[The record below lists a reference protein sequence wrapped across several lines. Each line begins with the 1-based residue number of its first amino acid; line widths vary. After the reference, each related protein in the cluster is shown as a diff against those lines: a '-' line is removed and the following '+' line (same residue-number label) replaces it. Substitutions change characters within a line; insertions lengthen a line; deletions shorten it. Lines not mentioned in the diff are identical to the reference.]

1 MLAHTAVAPAGLWGA
16 WPFDPLV
23 VLALVSAI
31 VAYARGYHR
40 RRWRSAARA
49 ASFACGILALAVALL
64 TPLDG
69 AADALFSAH
78 MTQHL
83 VLVVV
88 AAPLLVV
95 GRPVTTV
102 MLGLPAGARRTGA
115 RLRGA
120 FTVSGLAGAL
130 RKPVVA
136 WTALTIS
143 LWGWHTPLLYTAAL
157 ENDAIHAIEHV
168 SFLLTSMVAWSVA
181 LSGRPATALGALG
194 RALFLVATALQGALL
209 GALLL
214 FARTPLYP
222 VHGRGPWLWGLTP
235 LEDQQLAGALMWIPP
250 SVVYLAV
257 AVGILVAAFKTP
269 GLEAR
274 PERVRA
280 GVVT

>member
-1 MLAHTAVAPAGLWGA
+1 MLAHTAVTPAGLWGA

-23 VLALVSAI
+23 MVALVSAV
-31 VAYARGYHR
+31 VAYARGYR
-40 RRWRSAARA
+40 RRRRRSAAVA
-49 ASFACGILALAVALL
+49 ASFACGILALSVALL
-64 TPLDG
+64 SPLDA

-95 GRPVTTV
+95 GRPVTTMMV
-102 MLGLPAGARRTGA
+102 GLPAGARRTAA

-120 FTVSGLAGAL
+120 VTASGLSGAL

-136 WTALTIS
+136 WTLLTIS
-143 LWGWHTPLLYTAAL
+143 LWAWHTPLLYTAAL
-157 ENDAIHAIEHV
+157 ENGAIHAVEHA
-168 SFLLTSMVAWSVA
+168 SFLLTSMLAWSVA
-181 LSGRPATALGALG
+181 LSGRPANALGALG
-194 RALFLVATALQGALL
+194 RALFLVATALQGAVL

-257 AVGILVAAFKTP
+257 AAGILVIAFKTP
-269 GLEAR
+269 GIEAR

-280 GVVT
+280 RMVT